1 MKLCTKCNIFLPTSD
16 FHRSGSKQDG
26 TPIFKSHCK
35 TCRVGQST
43 RWEHKNREKRRAQD
57 NAWCNKNRDKVRLI
71 KRTSSSRRRTLK
83 LANGTF
89 TVTTS
94 DIKKILQQPC
104 AASSLSDCS
113 GGPQVDH
120 IIPLA
125 KGGRHSIGNLQM
137 LCAHHNYSK
146 GTRLWVEFVRAA

>member
-1 MKLCTKCNIFLPTSD
+1 MKLCTKCNIFLPTSN
-16 FHRSGSKQDG
+16 FHRSGSNQDG
-26 TPIFKSHCK
+26 TPILKSHCK
-35 TCRVGQST
+35 TCRAGHST
-43 RWEHKNREKRRAQD
+43 NWEHKNREKRRKQD
-57 NAWCNKNRDKVRLI
+57 NAWCADNRGKVRL
-71 KRTSSSRRRTLK
+71 KGRKGEARRRARK
-83 LANGTF
+83 LGNGTY

-104 AASSLSDCS
+104 AAGSLSNCS